1 MNFYTLKEAATEIAA
16 ALYPADADDD
26 SNDPRGDVQLRY
38 VAALQ
43 NAVCENEIVYREPD
57 GRLPIRQEGIAAFM
71 TSHWCV
77 VSVADLNAWLQLKG
91 VGIQLPSVP
100 NDSDIS
106 DASSD
111 AAPGSDGAE
120 SEWPTSAQLA
130 DALGPYLVAGRDGE
144 WLKRRL
150 NDADRYAELVKFRRK
165 EGKRPVARWNVG
177 GVTVYLR
184 SLNELTWKGAKA
196 ALEKHYPDS
205 LPVLD
210 GLGQSEDI
218 APEQWFPIPRD

>member
-1 MNFYTLKEAATEIAA
+1 MNFYTLNEAATEIAA

-26 SNDPRGDVQLRY
+26 SNDPRGDVQRRY
-38 VAALQ
+38 LAALQ

-57 GRLPIRQEGIAAFM
+57 GRLPIRQEGIAAYM

-77 VSVADLNAWLQLKG
+77 VSVADLNAWLQAKG
-91 VGIQLPSVP
+91 VGIQVPSAQ
-100 NDSDIS
+100 NDSEIVEQS
-106 DASSD
+106 AD
-111 AAPGSDGAE
+111 AAQGGDGAE

-165 EGKRPVARWNVG
+165 KGKRPVARWNVG

-210 GLGQSEDI
+210 GLGQSDDI